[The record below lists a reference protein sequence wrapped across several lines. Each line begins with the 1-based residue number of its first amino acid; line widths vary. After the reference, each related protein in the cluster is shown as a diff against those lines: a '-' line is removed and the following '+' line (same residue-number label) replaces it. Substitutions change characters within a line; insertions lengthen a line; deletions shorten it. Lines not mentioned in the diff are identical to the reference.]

1 MKIRVN
7 AISKENKKVMVGKIS
22 EALCEKA
29 VFLRAP
35 SFAYQI
41 GKVTVSKACEIEG
54 PDEVFPTIT
63 ALLDETPFEYI
74 EITEKQEPEE
84 VPGEKTEE
92 PKSKE
97 ISASKQAVGMIMEL
111 LDGPSKDEALE
122 ILTDAANT
130 KDAFGV
136 RYAFFKE
143 ATDNSD
149 DRKVKG
155 FARYSSKTVDIDGI
169 GYWVTNDIYKRNLP
183 KIAAWVESFK

>member
-7 AISKENKKVMVGKIS
+7 GISKENKKILVSRIS
-22 EALCEKA
+22 EALGEKA

-35 SFAYQI
+35 SFAHQI
-41 GKVTVSKACEIEG
+41 GKVTVSRACEIEG

-63 ALLDETPFEYI
+63 AVLDETPFEYV
-74 EITEKQEPEE
+74 EITEQQEVPEE
-84 VPGEKTEE
+84 IPQA

-97 ISASKQAVGMIMEL
+97 ISASKQAVSMIMEL
-111 LDGPSKDEALE
+111 LDGPSKAEAME
-122 ILTDAANT
+122 ILTNTENT

-169 GYWVTNDIYKRNLP
+169 GYWITNDIYKRNLP

>member
-7 AISKENKKVMVGKIS
+7 AISKENKKVMVGRIS
-22 EALCEKA
+22 EALGEKA

-41 GKVTVSKACEIEG
+41 GVVTVSKACEIEG
-54 PDEVFPTIT
+54 PDEVFPIIK
-63 ALLDETPFEYI
+63 ALLDETPFEYVEMI
-74 EITEKQEPEE
+74 EKQEVPEE
-84 VPGEKTEE
+84 TPQV

-97 ISASKQAVGMIMEL
+97 ISASKQAVSMIMEL
-111 LDGPSKDEALE
+111 LKGPSKAEALE
-122 ILTDAANT
+122 ILTNAENT

-136 RYAFFKE
+136 RYAFLKE

-169 GYWVTNDIYKRNLP
+169 GYWITNDIYKRNLP
-183 KIAAWVESFK
+183 KIAAWVDSFK

>member
-7 AISKENKKVMVGKIS
+7 GISKENKKVMVGRIS
-22 EALCEKA
+22 EAFGEKA
-29 VFLRAP
+29 VFLKAP
-35 SFAYQI
+35 SFAYQV
-41 GKVTVSKACEIEG
+41 GKVIISKACEIEG
-54 PDEVFPTIT
+54 PDEAFPVIK
-63 ALLDETPFEYI
+63 ALLDETPFEYV
-74 EITEKQEPEE
+74 EITEKQEPKE
-84 VPGEKTEE
+84 VSEKKAEE

-97 ISASKQAVGMIMEL
+97 ISASKQAVSMIMEL
-111 LDGPSKDEALE
+111 LDGPSRAEALE
-122 ILTDAANT
+122 ILTNAENT

-169 GYWVTNDIYKRNLP
+169 SYWITNDIYKRNLP
-183 KIAAWVESFK
+183 KIVAWVESFK

>member
-7 AISKENKKVMVGKIS
+7 GISKENKKILVSRIS
-22 EALCEKA
+22 EALGEKA

-35 SFAYQI
+35 SFAHQI
-41 GKVTVSKACEIEG
+41 GKVTVSRACEIEG

-63 ALLDETPFEYI
+63 AVLDETPFEYV
-74 EITEKQEPEE
+74 EITEAQEQDAIPEE
-84 VPGEKTEE
+84 QTDE
-92 PKSKE
+92 PKCKE
-97 ISASKQAVGMIMEL
+97 ISASKQAVSMIMEL
-111 LDGPSKDEALE
+111 LDGPSKAEALE
-122 ILTDAANT
+122 ILTNAENT

-136 RYAFFKE
+136 RYAFLKE

-169 GYWVTNDIYKRNLP
+169 GYWITNDIYKRNLP

>member
-7 AISKENKKVMVGKIS
+7 GISKENKKVMVGRIS
-22 EALCEKA
+22 EALGEKA

-35 SFAYQI
+35 SFAYQV
-41 GKVTVSKACEIEG
+41 GKVNISKACEIDG
-54 PDEVFPTIT
+54 PDEAFPVIK
-63 ALLDETPFEYI
+63 ALLDETPFEYVEI
-74 EITEKQEPEE
+74 AEAQEQDAITEEQ
-84 VPGEKTEE
+84 TEE
-92 PKSKE
+92 PKCKE

-111 LDGPSKDEALE
+111 LDGPSKAEALE
-122 ILTDAANT
+122 ILTNAENT

-143 ATDNSD
+143 ATGNSD

-169 GYWVTNDIYKRNLP
+169 GYWITNDIYKRNLP